1 MRYNYVVYYGRVV
14 PYQQMVFTRFADAS
28 KFIKQQLDYGV
39 EIRAVLKELSSET
52 DDDQEYADDYEAVY
66 PSN

>member
-1 MRYNYVVYYGRVV
+1 MKYNYVVYYGHAV
-14 PYQQMVFTRFADAS
+14 PYQQMIFTRFADAS
-28 KFIKQQLDYGV
+28 KFIKQRLDCGV